1 MFIPRWHPSVRKV
14 LPKFLA
20 VDRVRYVG
28 EPVALV
34 LATDRYAAED
44 LAALVNVDYRTL
56 DPIATCDAA
65 LAPDAPMIHDA
76 WPGNIA
82 ASFTH
87 SVGNADAAMALAP
100 RRLSR
105 DFVYGRQTGLPLE
118 TRGCVADYDSGRNAL
133 TLWTSTQVHYAV
145 RQNLSMLLGIPEYDV
160 RVIAEDVGGGFGS
173 KSRPYLEEIL
183 IAHASRVLRAS
194 GQVDRRSS

>member
-1 MFIPRWHPSVRKV
+1 
-14 LPKFLA
+14 
-20 VDRVRYVG
+20 
-28 EPVALV
+28 
-34 LATDRYAAED
+34 RYAAED

-56 DPIATCDAA
+56 DPIPTCDAA
-65 LAPDAPMIHDA
+65 LAPDAPLIHDA

-87 SVGNADAAMALAP
+87 TVGDADAAMALAP

-105 DFVYGRQTGLPLE
+105 NFVYGRQTGLPLE

-133 TLWTSTQVHYAV
+133 TLWISTQVHYAV

-173 KSRPYLEEIL
+173 KSRPYLEDIL
-183 IAHASRVLRAS
+183 IAHASRALRRPVS
-194 GQVDRRSS
+194 WIEDRLESFQATTH